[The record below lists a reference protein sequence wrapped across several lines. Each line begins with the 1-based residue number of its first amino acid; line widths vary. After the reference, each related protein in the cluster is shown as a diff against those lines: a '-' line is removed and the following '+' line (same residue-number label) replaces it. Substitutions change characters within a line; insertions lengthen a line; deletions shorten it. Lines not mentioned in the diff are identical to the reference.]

1 MIGYFVGPVL
11 ALLISLKFTQKQS
24 TELKRDYVDLVAKV
38 ELLEANGSSAK
49 LQENYVKLT
58 AKVDLLEA
66 RGAQADKEMLQKI
79 MTTVM
84 PIAKAVNKL
93 NQEVGL

>member
-1 MIGYFVGPVL
+1 MYFAVGPIL
-11 ALLISLKFTQKQS
+11 ALLISLKYTQQQQTKHQK
-24 TELKRDYVDLVAKV
+24 EYEALVTKV
-38 ELLEANGSSAK
+38 ELLETRNE
-49 LQENYVKLT
+49 QV
-58 AKVDLLEA
+58 
-66 RGAQADKEMLQKI
+66 DKEMLQKI

>member
-1 MIGYFVGPVL
+1 MEFVIGPVL
-11 ALLISLKFTQKQS
+11 ALLISLKYTQQQNTKQQKLVTS
-24 TELKRDYVDLVAKV
+24 CLVAKRKEYDALIARV
-38 ELLEANGSSAK
+38 ELIEKRNEA
-49 LQENYVKLT
+49 V
-58 AKVDLLEA
+58 
-66 RGAQADKEMLQKI
+66 DKEMLQKI

>member
-1 MIGYFVGPVL
+1 MIELAVGPVL
-11 ALLISLKFTQKQS
+11 ALLVSLKFTQQQNEKHRK
-24 TELKRDYVDLVAKV
+24 EYEALVQKV
-38 ELLEANGSSAK
+38 ELLEKRS
-49 LQENYVKLT
+49 EEV
-58 AKVDLLEA
+58 
-66 RGAQADKEMLQKI
+66 DKELLQKI

>member
-1 MIGYFVGPVL
+1 MIGYIIIGPL
-11 ALLISLKFTQKQS
+11 MALCASVAYSANAASRLQQEHTVMIEKIESL
-24 TELKRDYVDLVAKV
+24 EKRLDD
-38 ELLEANGSSAK
+38 S
-49 LQENYVKLT
+49 
-58 AKVDLLEA
+58 
-66 RGAQADKEMLQKI
+66 DKETLRKV

>member
-1 MIGYFVGPVL
+1 MEFLIGPVL
-11 ALLISLKFTQKQS
+11 AVLVSVSYTRQQNTKHQK
-24 TELKRDYVDLVAKV
+24 EYEALVTKV
-38 ELLEANGSSAK
+38 ELLENRNE
-49 LQENYVKLT
+49 QV
-58 AKVDLLEA
+58 
-66 RGAQADKEMLQKI
+66 DKEMLQKI

>member
-1 MIGYFVGPVL
+1 MEYIIGPVL
-11 ALLISLKFTQKQS
+11 ALFLSLGYTKNQSRKLWHKITDDSIKQLELISNQQ
-24 TELKRDYVDLVAKV
+24 TELHTLNTKV
-38 ELLEANGSSAK
+38 ELLEKRN
-49 LQENYVKLT
+49 
-58 AKVDLLEA
+58 EA
-66 RGAQADKEMLQKI
+66 VDKEMLQKI

>member
-1 MIGYFVGPVL
+1 MIGYLVAGPL
-11 ALLISLKFTQKQS
+11 AALLISLKLTDNR
-24 TELKRDYVDLVAKV
+24 LKKHQLEYEALVAKV
-38 ELLEANGSSAK
+38 ELLENRNE
-49 LQENYVKLT
+49 QV
-58 AKVDLLEA
+58 
-66 RGAQADKEMLQKI
+66 DKEMLQKI

>member
-1 MIGYFVGPVL
+1 MYFVVGPVL
-11 ALLISLKFTQKQS
+11 ALLISLKFTQQQHTKHQK
-24 TELKRDYVDLVAKV
+24 EYEALVAKV
-38 ELLEANGSSAK
+38 ELLESRN
-49 LQENYVKLT
+49 EEV
-58 AKVDLLEA
+58 
-66 RGAQADKEMLQKI
+66 DKEMLQKI

>member
-1 MIGYFVGPVL
+1 MIGYVIAGPLV
-11 ALLISLKFTQKQS
+11 ALLVSLKFTDS
-24 TELKRDYVDLVAKV
+24 RVKRHQQEYEQLVTRI
-38 ELLEANGSSAK
+38 ELLETRN
-49 LQENYVKLT
+49 EEV
-58 AKVDLLEA
+58 
-66 RGAQADKEMLQKI
+66 DKEMLKNI

>member
-1 MIGYFVGPVL
+1 MIQYAIVGPLL
-11 ALLISLKFTQKQS
+11 ALLISLKYTQQQQTKHQK
-24 TELKRDYVDLVAKV
+24 EYEALVTKI
-38 ELLEANGSSAK
+38 ELLENRN
-49 LQENYVKLT
+49 QEV
-58 AKVDLLEA
+58 
-66 RGAQADKEMLQKI
+66 DKEMLQKI

>member
-1 MIGYFVGPVL
+1 MIELAVGPVL
-11 ALLISLKFTQKQS
+11 ALLISLKFTQQQQTKHQK
-24 TELKRDYVDLVAKV
+24 EYEALVAKV
-38 ELLEANGSSAK
+38 ELLEARNE
-49 LQENYVKLT
+49 QV
-58 AKVDLLEA
+58 
-66 RGAQADKEMLQKI
+66 DKEMLQKI

>member
-1 MIGYFVGPVL
+1 MYFVVGPVL
-11 ALLISLKFTQKQS
+11 ALLISLKYTQQQHTKHQK
-24 TELKRDYVDLVAKV
+24 EYEALVAKV
-38 ELLEANGSSAK
+38 ELLETRN
-49 LQENYVKLT
+49 EEV
-58 AKVDLLEA
+58 
-66 RGAQADKEMLQKI
+66 DKEMLKKI

>member
-1 MIGYFVGPVL
+1 MYFVVGPVL
-11 ALLISLKFTQKQS
+11 ALLISLKFTQLQHSKHQK
-24 TELKRDYVDLVAKV
+24 EYEALVTKV
-38 ELLEANGSSAK
+38 ELLETHN
-49 LQENYVKLT
+49 
-58 AKVDLLEA
+58 EA
-66 RGAQADKEMLQKI
+66 VDKEMLQKI

>member
-1 MIGYFVGPVL
+1 MIQYAIVGPVL
-11 ALLISLKFTQKQS
+11 ALLISLKYTQQQQTKHQK
-24 TELKRDYVDLVAKV
+24 EYEVLVTKV
-38 ELLEANGSSAK
+38 ELLENRN
-49 LQENYVKLT
+49 QEV
-58 AKVDLLEA
+58 
-66 RGAQADKEMLQKI
+66 DKEMLQKI

>member
-1 MIGYFVGPVL
+1 MIGYVIAGPLL
-11 ALLISLKFTQKQS
+11 ALLVSLKLTD
-24 TELKRDYVDLVAKV
+24 KRFKTHQQEYETLVAKV
-38 ELLEANGSSAK
+38 ELLEKRNAA
-49 LQENYVKLT
+49 V
-58 AKVDLLEA
+58 
-66 RGAQADKEMLQKI
+66 DKEMLQKI

>member
-1 MIGYFVGPVL
+1 MIELAVGPVL
-11 ALLISLKFTQKQS
+11 ALLISLKYTQQQQTKHQK
-24 TELKRDYVDLVAKV
+24 EYEALVAKV
-38 ELLEANGSSAK
+38 ELLENRNE
-49 LQENYVKLT
+49 QV
-58 AKVDLLEA
+58 
-66 RGAQADKEMLQKI
+66 DKEMLQKI

>member
-1 MIGYFVGPVL
+1 MYYAVGPIL
-11 ALLISLKFTQKQS
+11 ALLISLKFTQQQQTKHRK
-24 TELKRDYVDLVAKV
+24 EYEELVARV
-38 ELLEANGSSAK
+38 ELIENRNEA
-49 LQENYVKLT
+49 L
-58 AKVDLLEA
+58 
-66 RGAQADKEMLQKI
+66 DKELLQKI

>member
-1 MIGYFVGPVL
+1 MEYVIGPVL
-11 ALLISLKFTQKQS
+11 ALLLSLKFSQQNDVKQRKRYE
-24 TELKRDYVDLVAKV
+24 ELAAKV
-38 ELLEANGSSAK
+38 EVLEKRN
-49 LQENYVKLT
+49 EEV
-58 AKVDLLEA
+58 
-66 RGAQADKEMLQKI
+66 DKEMLQKI

>member
-1 MIGYFVGPVL
+1 MIGYAIVGPVL
-11 ALLISLKFTQKQS
+11 ALLISLKFTDTRYKAHQKEYEALL
-24 TELKRDYVDLVAKV
+24 TKV
-38 ELLEANGSSAK
+38 ELLENRNE
-49 LQENYVKLT
+49 QV
-58 AKVDLLEA
+58 
-66 RGAQADKEMLQKI
+66 DKEMLQKI

>member
-1 MIGYFVGPVL
+1 MYFAVGPIL
-11 ALLISLKFTQKQS
+11 ALLISLKYTQQQTAKHQK
-24 TELKRDYVDLVAKV
+24 EYEARVAKV
-38 ELLEANGSSAK
+38 ELREKRNEA
-49 LQENYVKLT
+49 V
-58 AKVDLLEA
+58 
-66 RGAQADKEMLQKI
+66 DKEMLQKM

>member
-1 MIGYFVGPVL
+1 MIELAVGPIL
-11 ALLISLKFTQKQS
+11 ALLISLKYTQQHNTKQQK
-24 TELKRDYVDLVAKV
+24 EYEALVARV
-38 ELLEANGSSAK
+38 ELIENRNEA
-49 LQENYVKLT
+49 L
-58 AKVDLLEA
+58 
-66 RGAQADKEMLQKI
+66 DKEMLQKI

>member
-1 MIGYFVGPVL
+1 MYYVVGPVL
-11 ALLISLKFTQKQS
+11 ALLISLKFTQQQQHKAYS
-24 TELKRDYVDLVAKV
+24 KEYEALVAKV
-38 ELLEANGSSAK
+38 ELLENRNE
-49 LQENYVKLT
+49 QV
-58 AKVDLLEA
+58 
-66 RGAQADKEMLQKI
+66 DKEMLQKI

>member
-1 MIGYFVGPVL
+1 MIGYFVAGPLL
-11 ALLISLKFTQKQS
+11 ALLISLKFTDAKHK
-24 TELKRDYVDLVAKV
+24 EHRKEYEALVAKV
-38 ELLEANGSSAK
+38 ELLETRN
-49 LQENYVKLT
+49 
-58 AKVDLLEA
+58 EA
-66 RGAQADKEMLQKI
+66 VDKEMLQKI

>member
-1 MIGYFVGPVL
+1 MIEYAVGPIL
-11 ALLISLKFTQKQS
+11 ALLISLKFTQQQNTKHQK
-24 TELKRDYVDLVAKV
+24 EYEALVARV
-38 ELLEANGSSAK
+38 ELIENRNEA
-49 LQENYVKLT
+49 L
-58 AKVDLLEA
+58 
-66 RGAQADKEMLQKI
+66 DKELLQKI

>member
-1 MIGYFVGPVL
+1 MYFVVGPVL
-11 ALLISLKFTQKQS
+11 ALLISLKFTQQQNTKHQK
-24 TELKRDYVDLVAKV
+24 EYEALVAKV
-38 ELLEANGSSAK
+38 ELLENRNE
-49 LQENYVKLT
+49 QV
-58 AKVDLLEA
+58 
-66 RGAQADKEMLQKI
+66 DKEMLQKI

>member
-1 MIGYFVGPVL
+1 MEYVIGPVL
-11 ALLISLKFTQKQS
+11 ALLLSLKYAQHNDVKQ
-24 TELKRDYVDLVAKV
+24 LKRYEALVTKV
-38 ELLEANGSSAK
+38 ELLENRNE
-49 LQENYVKLT
+49 QV
-58 AKVDLLEA
+58 
-66 RGAQADKEMLQKI
+66 DKEMLKKI